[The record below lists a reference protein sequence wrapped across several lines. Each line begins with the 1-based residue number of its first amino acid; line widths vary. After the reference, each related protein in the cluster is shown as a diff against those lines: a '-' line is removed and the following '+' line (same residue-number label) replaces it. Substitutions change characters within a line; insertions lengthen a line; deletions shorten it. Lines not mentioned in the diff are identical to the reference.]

1 MALKTV
7 TIKTRT
13 CDICEGEIKTSYNL
27 NQNVVLGLGWPNSST
42 CTIEIRDI
50 VGSNGV
56 TTHHPDLCPDCARK
70 ILKKLMGSLPCQ
82 SNSPVKEI

>member
-13 CDICEGEIKTSYNL
+13 CDNCKAEIKTSYNL
-27 NQNVVLGLGWPNSST
+27 NQGVVLGLGWPNSS

-50 VGSNGV
+50 MGSNGV
-56 TTHHPDLCPDCARK
+56 TTHHPDLCPDCACK
-70 ILKKLMGSLPCQ
+70 ILKKLMESLPC
-82 SNSPVKEI
+82 SPKSSRSKAQ

>member
-13 CDICEGEIKTSYNL
+13 CDNCEAEIKNSYNL
-27 NQNVVLGLGWPNSST
+27 NQGVVLGLGYPNSST

-50 VGSNGV
+50 MGSNGV

-70 ILKKLMGSLPCQ
+70 ILKKLMESLPCS